1 MSEIQ
6 ITQGS
11 LMMSRVPA
19 KRSYKIVVVED
30 EADIADVIVYNLE
43 REGFEVMS
51 SDRGDEG
58 LNLIRRELP
67 DLVIL
72 DLMLPGFDGLSA
84 CQQLKADAM
93 TRDIPIIIV
102 SAKVEDS
109 DIVIGLGLG
118 ADDYIPKP
126 FNTRELVARVKVA
139 LRKIQPSRVQAD
151 DARLVF
157 DELVVDSD
165 RHEVTVSGNY
175 LKLTVTEFR
184 LLQQLAA
191 NPGRAFTREQ
201 LISRALGEGVAIVD
215 RNIDVH
221 IVSLRRKLG
230 SASNMIETIRG
241 IGYRFSPD

>member
-1 MSEIQ
+1 MDRAPINS
-6 ITQGS
+6 
-11 LMMSRVPA
+11 
-19 KRSYKIVVVED
+19 SYKVVVVED

-43 REGFEVMS
+43 KEGYEVIS
-51 SDRGDEG
+51 SGRGDEG
-58 LNLIRRELP
+58 LNIIRREVP

-72 DLMLPGFDGLSA
+72 DLMLPGIDGLSA
-84 CQQLKADAM
+84 CQQLKTDEL

-139 LRKIQPSRVQAD
+139 LRKVGPVRQKD
-151 DARLVF
+151 DDYRMVF
-157 DELVVDSD
+157 DELVVDSE
-165 RHEVTVSGNY
+165 RHEVTVSGNN

-230 SASNMIETIRG
+230 SAADMIETVRG
-241 IGYRFSPD
+241 IGYKFSPN